1 MSELTIRRD
10 NMTFAPPT
18 FKAAAKMEETSNTA
32 SAQKTADGKT
42 VSISDTLQELM
53 TRIGQAE
60 GQIRGSRNIL
70 QIGQAV
76 LDEVQE
82 SLDRIA
88 ELTEEAA
95 EGEEPDREAIQEE
108 VNKLAEKIDRMLS
121 DASAGDKPLF
131 LQGKADLIE
140 GILSGEIELDEVLDA
155 VKDLLKLLAEG
166 IPPEEAM
173 GTLDMG
179 SPLLTLLSGIGGMN
193 LDLLMSLLTAMESA
207 QTALAFPDGAAE
219 TKAETAAAET
229 STAETAAAETATA
242 ETVTAETVAAAD
254 VPADS
259 ARTAVEFGGIRV
271 TGQDLSGVTFDETAN
286 EVTIAG
292 RLDVTIQGAKQEEL
306 PAIRLTGSG
315 TVTLQDV
322 KAPVLTIADPEVKV
336 VTTGE
341 SQLGEIR
348 MEPDAALTVE
358 GGGLLRLNS
367 LQGDASNLL
376 RLAGGAVMLPE
387 EDGPSRQAMTVP
399 IAAEGAASLM
409 VQAASVSGPDGKAQE
424 PFDLMWKTLL
434 SGMNA
439 MTSLEVDGEKIK
451 QSLLNG
457 SLARLWLDKGDPDHG
472 YTVHTLFI
480 QGKDE
485 AGRLRSRYAYL
496 RWNQE
501 NEEFEEITMYPNPF
515 TVTGG
520 EEGEDWVYEE
530 ESHTLCILTSRV
542 KAISGGPGVDAEDH
556 PFSGRVLLADHIAL
570 LALVLDGV
578 ECRVDSGKAFDL
590 GQDNEVF
597 LTLASGSKNVFESG
611 EGFWGISMGEDSHVN
626 IGYAEGPIGILAATI
641 GADLE
646 PEKREEENSI
656 SLRMG
661 SGTVT
666 LPQFPLSSET
676 LRLELLRVSTQEYA
690 RASVKIVDADRRWV
704 AQIQAVY
711 QALNGQLERSAGGFS
726 DGRQVDASTE
736 GVVRDADSAAAL
748 VDGVRRTVLLQP
760 EIASYIHSRRGRAEL
775 HRLLK

>member
-10 NMTFAPPT
+10 NMTFTPPT
-18 FKAAAKMEETSNTA
+18 LQTAKAEKTSGAA
-32 SAQKTADGKT
+32 SAQKTADGRT
-42 VSISDTLQELM
+42 VSISNTLQDLM

-70 QIGQAV
+70 QMGQAV

-95 EGEEPDREAIQEE
+95 EEEEPDRGAIQEE
-108 VNKLAEKIDRMLS
+108 IDKLAKKIDRMLS
-121 DASAGDKPLF
+121 SMSAGDKPLF

-166 IPPEEAM
+166 VSPEDALGM
-173 GTLDMG
+173 LDMG
-179 SPLLTLLSGIGGMN
+179 SPLLSLLSGIGGIN
-193 LDLLMSLLTAMESA
+193 LDLLMSLLTNLESS
-207 QTALAFPDGAAE
+207 QTALALPDSAVPP
-219 TKAETAAAET
+219 ETAAEG
-229 STAETAAAETATA
+229 AAAPAPAQA
-242 ETVTAETVAAAD
+242 E

-259 ARTAVEFGGIRV
+259 ARTAAEFGGLRV
-271 TGQDLSGVTFDETAN
+271 AGEDLSGVTFDEKAN
-286 EVTIAG
+286 EVTVAG
-292 RLDVTIQGAKQEEL
+292 TADVTIQGTEQGEPSAV
-306 PAIRLTGSG
+306 RLAGSG

-322 KAPVLTIADPEVKV
+322 KAPALTVAAPETKV
-336 VTTGE
+336 VAAGE
-341 SQLGEIR
+341 NQVGELR
-348 MEPDAALTVE
+348 MEPNTALGLE
-358 GGGLLRLNS
+358 GGGLLRLDS
-367 LQGDASNLL
+367 LRSGSSNLL
-376 RLAGGAVMLPE
+376 RLTGVAVMLPA
-387 EDGPSRQAMTVP
+387 EDGSPRQAAAAPVP
-399 IAAEGAASLM
+399 VEGAAPLM
-409 VQAASVSGPDGKAQE
+409 VQAADVGSTGGKTLE
-424 PFDLMWKTLL
+424 PFDLVWKTLL
-434 SGMNA
+434 SGMSA
-439 MTSLEVDGEKIK
+439 MTSLEVDGEKVK
-451 QSLLNG
+451 QSLLNDG
-457 SLARLWLDKGDPDHG
+457 LSRLLLEKGDPNHG
-472 YTVHTLFI
+472 YTVHTLLI

-485 AGRLRSRYAYL
+485 AGRLSSRYAYL

-501 NEEFEEITMYPNPF
+501 TEEFEEITMYPNPF

-530 ESHTLCILTSRV
+530 DSQTLCILTSQVR
-542 KAISGGPGVDAEDH
+542 AISGGQGVDAEDQ
-556 PFSGRVLLADHIAL
+556 PFSGRVVLADHIAL
-570 LALVLDGV
+570 LTLVLDGV

-646 PEKREEENSI
+646 PEEEEEEEGI
-656 SLRMG
+656 PLHLG

-666 LPQFPLSSET
+666 LPQFPLSSDA
-676 LRLELLRVSTQEYA
+676 LRLDLLQVSTQEYA
-690 RASVKIVDADRRWV
+690 RAAVKIVDADRRWV

-711 QALNGQLERSAGGFS
+711 QTLSGQLDRSAGGFS
-726 DGRQVDASTE
+726 DGRQVEAPTG
-736 GVVRDADSAAAL
+736 GVVRDPASAASL
-748 VDGVRRTVLLQP
+748 VDNVRRTVLLQP
-760 EIASYIHSRRGRAEL
+760 EIASYVHSRRGRAEL